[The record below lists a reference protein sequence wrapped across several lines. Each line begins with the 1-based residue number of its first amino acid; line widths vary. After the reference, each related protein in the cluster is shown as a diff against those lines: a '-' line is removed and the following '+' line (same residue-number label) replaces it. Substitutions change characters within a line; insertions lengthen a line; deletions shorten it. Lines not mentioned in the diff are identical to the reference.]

1 MIRSIALTLALFVL
15 ASAGYSQAKPEAR
28 PYLGQD
34 PPGAVPVIFAP
45 GIISKGNIHSR
56 LEISPD
62 GREMLWNTFDMK
74 TFSTQILSIGIVDG
88 TWSDPKPPSFAQEG
102 DTQSP
107 AFSPDGKRLF
117 FELNSGGEWGGRFVE
132 RTDRGWSTPRG
143 NGSLVNGSSSF
154 AKSSR
159 VYFSAGM
166 KTKIWGTGIYRARYA
181 ADGLSQVEPLNET
194 INVPKAIDYTPY
206 ISPDES
212 FLLFSSNRPL
222 LGDKEDMH
230 IRVSFPMGDG
240 LWSVPIKVSD
250 IQARF
255 PSISPDGKYL
265 FFCGDD
271 GNIYWVDLKIIE
283 ALKPG
288 APRSDIR

>member
-1 MIRSIALTLALFVL
+1 
-15 ASAGYSQAKPEAR
+15 
-28 PYLGQD
+28 
-34 PPGAVPVIFAP
+34 
-45 GIISKGNIHSR
+45 
-56 LEISPD
+56 
-62 GREMLWNTFDMK
+62 MLWNTVDMR

-88 TWSDPKPPSFAQEG
+88 AWSDPKPPSFAREG
-102 DTQSP
+102 NTQSP
-107 AFSPDGKRLF
+107 AFSPDGKRLY
-117 FELNSGGEWGGRFVE
+117 FELNSGGEWVGRFIE
-132 RTDRGWSTPRG
+132 RTEKGWSTPRG
-143 NGSLVNGSSSF
+143 IGSLVNGSSSF
-154 AKSSR
+154 ARSGR

-181 ADGLSQVEPLNET
+181 ADGLSQVEPLNAT
-194 INVPKAIDYTPY
+194 INDPKAIDYTPY
-206 ISPDES
+206 VSPDES

-230 IRVSFPMGDG
+230 IHVSFPKGDG

-288 APRSDIR
+288 ASRSNTR